1 MFALWLIFACCCCC
15 WPAESVSIG
24 IVKSLAEQQSDG
36 SYFFAYEAANGN
48 YREEVGIVKED
59 DLEVSGV
66 YRYLDDS
73 GQKVEVSYMAD
84 KNGFVPRGFHIEA
97 RAKSEK
103 RREKLHIYK

>member
-1 MFALWLIFACCCCC
+1 MFALALILACCCCC
-15 WPAESVSIG
+15 WPAESAASIG

-59 DLEVSGV
+59 SLEVSGV

-73 GQKVEVSYMAD
+73 GHSVEVSYVAD
-84 KNGFVPRGFHIEA
+84 QNGFVPRGFHI
-97 RAKSEK
+97 RAGSNINKP
-103 RREKLHIYK
+103 L